1 MEKSMKVTNNNGEVL
16 MNDVIKG
23 AIASTSKSMSRSLGE
38 AGVLSIIKAKT
49 GNRITLSK
57 ALLDELNSPEKIQ
70 IAFTKDNVIIG
81 EKLPNNDSS
90 FNVKL
95 SGTKGIV
102 YSSGLV
108 REISELFQLD
118 FSDKTSITFNEVE
131 YVSNEDYPVAIIKI
145 K

>member
-1 MEKSMKVTNNNGEVL
+1 MGELMQTTNNNGEGL
-16 MNDVIKG
+16 MKDIIKG

-49 GNRITLSK
+49 GNRITLGKS
-57 ALLDELNSPEKIQ
+57 LLDELNNPEKIQ
-70 IAFTKDNVIIG
+70 ISFAEDSVIIA

-95 SGTKGIV
+95 TGTKGIV
-102 YSSGLV
+102 YSAGLV
-108 REISELFQLD
+108 REISELFKLD
-118 FSDKTSITFNEVE
+118 FSDKTSITFSEVE
-131 YVSNEDYPVAIIKI
+131 YVLNEDYPVAIIKI